1 LKFKN
6 IFLHI
11 APYLAGLMSM
21 ALSRFDPGVIGWFM
35 WYGGIALM
43 VTITLANILPKII
56 PQKIREKTIDVL
68 IIATGY
74 SSIVAIFLIFIFI
87 FKEGFTAFV
96 DIPLSDL
103 FGGKIWQPNST
114 VPKYGMLPLIG
125 GTLLVTGLTAVIS
138 VPIGLATAVYIAE
151 VAGRREKE
159 IVKPAIELLAG
170 IPSVI
175 YGLLAMVILG
185 DLIPAITGTPFR
197 LNALNGALVLSVM
210 LMPTI
215 ASIAEDA
222 IHNVPRTYRTAAA
235 AMGATR
241 FERITRVVLPA
252 AASGIVAAIL
262 LSVARALGETMA
274 VLLATGNAAQLTGN
288 PLASVRTMTA
298 NIAIEMGEV
307 PFGSTHYHALFAI
320 GVVLFTITFLVNFA
334 ADMVL
339 TRFAKK
345 VGKE

>member
-1 LKFKN
+1 LKRG
-6 IFLHI
+6 FLFA
-11 APYLAGLMSM
+11 APYLAGLLAM
-21 ALSRFDPGVIGWFM
+21 AFSYADPGVIGWFM
-35 WYGGIALM
+35 WYGGIGLIVVAAL
-43 VTITLANILPKII
+43 ARILPKII
-56 PQKIREKTIDVL
+56 PRKIRERTVDVF
-68 IIATGY
+68 IVATGY
-74 SSIVAIFLIFIFI
+74 SSIAAIFLIFVFI

-96 DIPLSDL
+96 DIPLAEL
-103 FGGKIWQPNST
+103 FGGKIWQPNSA
-114 VPKYGMLPLIG
+114 VPKYGLLPLIN

-138 VPIGLATAVYIAE
+138 VPIGVGTAVYISE
-151 VAGRREKE
+151 IAGRREKE
-159 IVKPAIELLAG
+159 IIKPAIELLAG

-175 YGLLAMVILG
+175 YGLLGMVILG
-185 DLIPAITGTPFR
+185 DLIPAVTGTPFR
-197 LNALNGALVLSVM
+197 LNALNGAIVLSVM

-252 AASGIVAAIL
+252 AASGIAAAIL
-262 LSVARALGETMA
+262 LAVARTLGETMA
-274 VLLATGNAAQLTGN
+274 VLLATGNAAQLTAD

-320 GVVLFTITFLVNFA
+320 GVVLFTITFLVNLT
-334 ADMVL
+334 ADVVL
-339 TRFAKK
+339 TRFAKRA
-345 VGKE
+345 GKE